1 MIIKIVE
8 MSPVFRTNA
17 VMIFIGKSQIQ
28 VDVWN
33 VRAIIG

>member
-17 VMIFIGKSQIQ
+17 VMIFIEKSQI
-28 VDVWN
+28 VDCLEC
-33 VRAIIG
+33 